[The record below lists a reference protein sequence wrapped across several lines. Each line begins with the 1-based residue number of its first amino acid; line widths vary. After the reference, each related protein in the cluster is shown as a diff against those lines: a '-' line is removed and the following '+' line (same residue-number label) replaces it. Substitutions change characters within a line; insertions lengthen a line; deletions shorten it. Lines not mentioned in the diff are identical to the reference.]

1 MSLDPILE
9 RLNAAQR
16 AAVTAPLGPVLV
28 LAGAG
33 SGKTRVL
40 THRIAWLIQAE
51 GVSPHSIL
59 AVTFTNKAAGEMRAR
74 IESLLGMPPGVLWIG
89 TFHGIAHR
97 LLRRHWHEAGL
108 VESFQIIDS
117 EDQQRLI
124 KKILRAQQLDET
136 RWVPREVQWF
146 INSNKDEGRRSKH
159 LKAGNDP
166 IRAQMIRLYALY
178 EEACALTGVVDFAEL
193 LLRAFELWRDQPAL
207 LAHYRQRFRHIL
219 VDEFQ
224 DTNTIQ
230 YAWLKLIAGE
240 GGCPFV
246 VGDDDQCLAA
256 GTMITMAD
264 GSQKAIEAIEVGEQ
278 IISGYGNGD
287 FRPAAVTRKFSVHR
301 QGTMVRLNMR
311 SGRVICSTPEHTH
324 LAGYLLGET
333 PRTYVLYLMHKE
345 GIGYRLGT
353 SEVYTNAEAKPMVGF
368 KHRARVEHADAAWV
382 IRTHSNE
389 SDARL
394 DETLT
399 SLKYGLPTLPFVPRK
414 GKARNAPVHDP
425 EYIARVFRSIDSES
439 AAIRLLADVGL
450 DPERPHHVP
459 RSRNSCRRNLVITLC
474 GDRQGS
480 NPMHCIS
487 IVGTSEVDKAVL
499 KENGFSV
506 RAAKT
511 GSKGW
516 RFETARS
523 DFAELMEIARRI
535 RKALGARFVLQARIL
550 DRALPFV
557 QAAAIRPGMVM
568 ATENSGFDIVE
579 RVEHQ
584 ESDTQVFDLNVDRT
598 HNYIANGVVTHNSVY
613 GWRGARVEN
622 LQQFGRD
629 FPAINL
635 YRLEQ
640 NYRST
645 GTILAAANGLIH
657 NNSGRLGKTL
667 WTSGDE
673 GEPIRIYAAFNERD
687 EAEFVCQRIRE
698 HVAHGGVHRDIAILY
713 RSNAQSR
720 VFEEMFLA
728 ARIPYRVYGGL
739 RFFERAEIKDAL
751 AYLRLI
757 ANRRDDASFERVVN
771 LPTRGIGAKSL
782 DTLRAAARA
791 AGSPLW
797 EAAQATVAGDALG
810 PKASA
815 ALRGFLELIERL
827 SAEVQGLA
835 LHEQVD
841 RMLEV
846 SGLIEFH
853 KRDKADRGE
862 ARVENLEELVSAA
875 RGFQADTLDTDL
887 PPLEAFLAHVTLE
900 SGEGQA
906 DAWED
911 CVQMMTLHTAKGLEF
926 PVVFLTGMEDGLFP
940 HQRSIGDLDGLEEER
955 RLCYVGMTRAMKQLY
970 LTYAEQRRLH
980 GVDSYS
986 QPSRFIKETPQELI
1000 EEVRPRLQ
1008 VARPVASGRFSR
1020 ESTYDTAPVHRGS
1033 YGTPRPRAEPSI
1045 PGLRLGARVRHGKFG
1060 EGVILNLE
1068 GSGPQARIQVNFE
1081 RQGLKWLVMQYAN
1094 LEPL

>member
-51 GVSPHSIL
+51 GVSPHAIL

-74 IESLLGMPPGVLWIG
+74 VESLLGMPPGVLWIG

-124 KKILRAQQLDET
+124 RKLIKAQQLDET

-178 EEACALTGVVDFAEL
+178 EDACARSGVVDFGEL
-193 LLRAFELWRDQPAL
+193 LLRAFEVWRDQPAL
-207 LAHYRQRFRHIL
+207 LEHYRQRFRHIL

-230 YAWLKLIAGE
+230 YAWLKLLAGAD
-240 GGCPFV
+240 GCPFV
-246 VGDDDQCLAA
+246 VGDDDQ
-256 GTMITMAD
+256 
-264 GSQKAIEAIEVGEQ
+264 
-278 IISGYGNGD
+278 
-287 FRPAAVTRKFSVHR
+287 
-301 QGTMVRLNMR
+301 
-311 SGRVICSTPEHTH
+311 
-324 LAGYLLGET
+324 
-333 PRTYVLYLMHKE
+333 
-345 GIGYRLGT
+345 
-353 SEVYTNAEAKPMVGF
+353 
-368 KHRARVEHADAAWV
+368 
-382 IRTHSNE
+382 
-389 SDARL
+389 
-394 DETLT
+394 
-399 SLKYGLPTLPFVPRK
+399 
-414 GKARNAPVHDP
+414 
-425 EYIARVFRSIDSES
+425 
-439 AAIRLLADVGL
+439 
-450 DPERPHHVP
+450 
-459 RSRNSCRRNLVITLC
+459 
-474 GDRQGS
+474 
-480 NPMHCIS
+480 
-487 IVGTSEVDKAVL
+487 
-499 KENGFSV
+499 
-506 RAAKT
+506 
-511 GSKGW
+511 
-516 RFETARS
+516 
-523 DFAELMEIARRI
+523 
-535 RKALGARFVLQARIL
+535 
-550 DRALPFV
+550 
-557 QAAAIRPGMVM
+557 
-568 ATENSGFDIVE
+568 
-579 RVEHQ
+579 
-584 ESDTQVFDLNVDRT
+584 
-598 HNYIANGVVTHNSVY
+598 SVY
-613 GWRGARVEN
+613 RFRGARVEN

-629 FPAINL
+629 FPAVKL
-635 YRLEQ
+635 FRLEQ

-645 GTILAAANGLIH
+645 GAILAAANGLIA
-657 NNSGRLGKTL
+657 NNAGRLGKTL
-667 WTSGDE
+667 WTNDE
-673 GEPIRIYAAFNERD
+673 QGEPIRLYAAFNERD
-687 EAEFVCQRIRE
+687 EAEFVCQRIRD
-698 HVAHGGVHRDIAILY
+698 HVAHGGLHRDVAVLY

-720 VFEEMFLA
+720 VFEEIFLA
-728 ARIPYRVYGGL
+728 ARMPYRVYGGL

-782 DTLRAAARA
+782 ETIRAAARDA
-791 AGSPLW
+791 ACPLW
-797 EAAQATVAGDALG
+797 EAARACLGEALG
-810 PKASA
+810 PKASG

-827 SAEVQGLA
+827 AEEVKGLT

-841 RMLEV
+841 RMLTV

-875 RGFQADTLDTDL
+875 RGFNADALETDL
-887 PPLEAFLAHVTLE
+887 PPLESFLAHVTLE

-926 PVVFLTGMEDGLFP
+926 PIVFLCGMEDGLFP

-980 GVDSYS
+980 GIDSYS
-986 QPSRFIKETPQELI
+986 QPSRFIKETPEELI
-1000 EEVRPRLQ
+1000 EEIRPRLQ
-1008 VARPVASGRFSR
+1008 VSRPVASGRFAR
-1020 ESTYDTAPVHRGS
+1020 
-1033 YGTPRPRAEPSI
+1033 EPSYETVPVRRPLSASRSLRNEPPPM
-1045 PGLRLGARVRHGKFG
+1045 PGMRLGARVRHGKFG

-1068 GSGPQARIQVNFE
+1068 GSGPQARVQVNFE
-1081 RQGLKWLVMQYAN
+1081 RQGTKWLVMQYAN